1 MRARRLAADGCGI
14 GFCSALTLC
23 GRRDASTS
31 VEPTDEEDSVATTQN
46 QAVDVLNSFLRGE
59 ISAVET
65 YRQALEKVQKPQV
78 QTQLQ
83 SCLQS
88 HAQRVD
94 ALTAQ
99 IRTLGGSPATSSG
112 VWGSFAKAVE
122 AGAKT
127 FGESAAVAA
136 LEEGEDHG
144 RNDYRR
150 DIEKLDADTRQFVQ
164 TNLIPEQQRTHDAM
178 SALKKSLS

>member
-1 MRARRLAADGCGI
+1 MCLAFCPAADGCDAVLFQFGPWR
-14 GFCSALTLC
+14 SAP
-23 GRRDASTS
+23 RAYVHSNH
-31 VEPTDEEDSVATTQN
+31 EKEDSVSTQN
-46 QAVDVLNSFLRGE
+46 QTVDVLNSFLRGE

-65 YRQALEKVQKPQV
+65 YRQALEKVQQPQV
-78 QTQLQ
+78 QTQLKT
-83 SCLQS
+83 CMQS

-94 ALTAQ
+94 ALSAE

-127 FGESAAVAA
+127 FGEKAAVAA

-150 DIEKLDADTRQFVQ
+150 EIEKLDTTARQFVQ
-164 TNLIPEQQRTHDAM
+164 SKLIPEQQKTHDAM
-178 SALKKSLS
+178 SALKKTLS

>member
-1 MRARRLAADGCGI
+1 M
-14 GFCSALTLC
+14 S
-23 GRRDASTS
+23 SS
-31 VEPTDEEDSVATTQN
+31 QN

-65 YRQALEKVQKPQV
+65 YRQALEKIDRPQV
-78 QTQLQ
+78 RTQLQ
-83 SCLQS
+83 DCMQS
-88 HAQRVD
+88 HAQRVT
-94 ALTAQ
+94 ALSDQ

-122 AGAKT
+122 AGAKA

-150 DIEKLDADTRQFVQ
+150 DVDKLDARTKQFIQ
-164 TNLIPEQQRTHDAM
+164 ASIIPEQQRTHDTM
-178 SALKKSLS
+178 STLKKTLS